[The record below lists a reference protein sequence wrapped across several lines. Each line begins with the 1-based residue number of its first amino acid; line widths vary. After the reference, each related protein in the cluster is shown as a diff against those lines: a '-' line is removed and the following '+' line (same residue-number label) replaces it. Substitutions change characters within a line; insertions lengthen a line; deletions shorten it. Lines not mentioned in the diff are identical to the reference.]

1 MLLSR
6 CNKNQSKGGKKM
18 KKILAFIIVIAMSL
32 TMLTGCKSKNDAT
45 QKTDAGEGAASTE
58 DSKGTGSSDKKETSD
73 EKVTLKLFS
82 NLPDRKNGQGLVE
95 QMIIDEYMKENPNVT
110 IEVEALDEEAY
121 KTKFKAYAM
130 DGMPDVVS
138 IWGQPSFLGEV
149 LDAGVLAE
157 LNEADYADYGFVSG
171 SLEGFKKDGKLYGL
185 PRNTDIMAFYYN
197 KKMFDDNGW
206 KVPATYDE
214 LLALCKTIKD
224 AGTVPVAM
232 DGGDGWPMAIYLTDL
247 LVRIEGNNAA
257 AIINKAVGSGDFS
270 DPIFTQATELLV
282 QSAQAGMF
290 QTGYDS
296 QDYGTAVNLFTNGQA
311 AMLYMGSWES
321 SMAVNQDINEEI
333 RTNIRAFTMPAI
345 EGGKGAQTDIAAWNG
360 GGYAVAADSK
370 VKDEAIKFLNFMY
383 QPDKLSKY
391 GWENG
396 VGMSA
401 QDQTAYMT
409 GNETELQKVFTDI
422 LKNASSVSGTP
433 INDCG
438 PSAFKTAIESEIQSV
453 SNGTTSVDDF
463 LANIGKACK

>member
-1 MLLSR
+1 MRKIWALVLVTVMALTLLAGCS
-6 CNKNQSKGGKKM
+6 NKKDEPTS
-18 KKILAFIIVIAMSL
+18 
-32 TMLTGCKSKNDAT
+32 
-45 QKTDAGEGAASTE
+45 TD
-58 DSKGTGSSDKKETSD
+58 KGTNTDNTVTDKPEATKAP

-95 QMIIDEYMKENPNVT
+95 QMIIDEYMTANPNVT
-110 IEVEALDEEAY
+110 IQVEALDEESY

-197 KKMFDDNGW
+197 QKMFEDNGW
-206 KVPATYDE
+206 KVPTTYEE
-214 LLALCKTIKD
+214 LLALSATIKEKD
-224 AGTVPVAM
+224 IVPVAM

-247 LVRIEGNNAA
+247 LVRIEGKDAA
-257 AIINKAVGSGDFS
+257 ALINKAVGAGDFS
-270 DPIFTQATELLV
+270 DPKFTQAVDLLV
-282 QSAQAGMF
+282 QSAEAGMF

-296 QDYGTAVNLFTNGQA
+296 QDYGTAMNLFTNGQA
-311 AMLYMGSWES
+311 AMFYMGSWES
-321 SMAVNQDINEEI
+321 SMALNNDIAEDI
-333 RTNIRAFTMPAI
+333 RNNVRAFTMPAI
-345 EGGKGAQTDIAAWNG
+345 SGGKGSQNDIPAWNG
-360 GGYAVAADSK
+360 GGYAVSADSK
-370 VKDEAIKFLNFMY
+370 VKEEAIKFLNFMY

-391 GWENG
+391 GWEKG

-401 QDQTAYMT
+401 QDQSAYMS
-409 GNETELQKVFTDI
+409 GNETELQKTFTEI
-422 LKNASSVSGTP
+422 LKNATSVSGTP

-438 PSAFKTAIESEIQSV
+438 PSAFKAAIESEIQSV
-453 SNGTTSVDDF
+453 SNGTSSVSDF
-463 LANIGKACK
+463 LAKIGEACK

>member
-1 MLLSR
+1 MRKKLLATL
-6 CNKNQSKGGKKM
+6 
-18 KKILAFIIVIAMSL
+18 LAVAMSIS
-32 TMLTGCKSKNDAT
+32 MLTGCSSKTETSKEADKKDDAAT
-45 QKTDAGEGAASTE
+45 TEVTEGADT
-58 DSKGTGSSDKKETSD
+58 SDKE
-73 EKVTLKLFS
+73 VTLKLFS

-157 LNEADYADYGFVSG
+157 LKEADYADYGFVAG

-185 PRNTDIMAFYYN
+185 PRNTDIMSFYYN
-197 KKMFDDNGW
+197 KKMFEDNGW
-206 KVPATYDE
+206 KVPTTYEE
-214 LLALCKTIKD
+214 LLALADTIKA
-224 AGTVPVAM
+224 AGMVPVAM

-247 LVRIEGNNAA
+247 LIRIDG
-257 AIINKAVGSGDFS
+257 KDAVGKINQAASTGDFS
-270 DPIFTQATELLV
+270 DPIFKQATDLLV
-282 QSAQAGMF
+282 QTAKAGVF

-296 QDYGTAVNLFTNGQA
+296 QDYGTAMNLFTNGQA
-311 AMLYMGSWES
+311 AMFYMGSWES
-321 SMAVNQDINEEI
+321 SMALNQDINEEI
-333 RTNIRAFTMPAI
+333 RTNVRAFTMPAI
-345 EGGKGAQTDIAAWNG
+345 EGGKGTQTDIAAWNG
-360 GGYAVAADSK
+360 GGYAVSANSK
-370 VKDEAIKFLNFMY
+370 VKEEAIKFLNYMY

-391 GWENG
+391 GWEKG

-401 QDQTAYMT
+401 QDQTPFMT

-422 LKNASSVSGTP
+422 LKNATSVSGTP

-438 PSAFKTAIESEIQSV
+438 PSTFKTTIESEIQSV
-453 SNGTTSVDDF
+453 SNGTTSVEDF
-463 LANIGKACK
+463 LVKIGEACK